1 VRIPVKPAGCHARKS
16 ANQKGP
22 KPPAAKILSSGSAI
36 FILSGFA
43 AFLIAAF
50 HAGVT

>member
-1 VRIPVKPAGCHARKS
+1 VGQLDA
-16 ANQKGP
+16 
-22 KPPAAKILSSGSAI
+22 ILNGGSAI